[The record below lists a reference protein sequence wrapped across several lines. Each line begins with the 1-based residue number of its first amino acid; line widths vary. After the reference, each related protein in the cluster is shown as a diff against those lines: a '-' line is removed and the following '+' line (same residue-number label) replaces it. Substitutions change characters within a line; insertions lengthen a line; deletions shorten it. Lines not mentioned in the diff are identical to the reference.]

1 LFSHEYTRTNSH
13 TRAKRSNRLQKTVN
27 PRYHVRYAFRG
38 VRDCP
43 SQILTRRSAAMSLT
57 TPTSA
62 RRAGALI
69 AAFGVL
75 LAMLF
80 VASPAQAAPTVTL
93 TADDTTITLGQSVTL
108 NWSASEATN
117 VRASTD
123 ATAPADPT
131 DAGDW
136 HGQKPLN
143 GPQDVTPTATGTF
156 TYILAA
162 TDGETVGRDF
172 VNVTVVAGPITPA
185 AVTFP
190 DPCTVVIP
198 STANVTYFVD
208 YGDGDTEEVDAD
220 TYAGSDFSGPNLP
233 VTFFAEAND
242 GFTLADGAVA
252 EWTYLAPLSCLGFG
266 RDLVTATTT
275 CGAVTFTNRTDGP
288 LGVQFVSIL
297 EDDDFEELAQFTLA
311 AGASRTVKTSSAVT
325 AFGVS
330 EDPENDDEGFVQVR
344 YFEVPQDCGD
354 GGSESGSGD
363 SDGGSD
369 HPTVAPAAGIV
380 AR

>member
-1 LFSHEYTRTNSH
+1 
-13 TRAKRSNRLQKTVN
+13 
-27 PRYHVRYAFRG
+27 
-38 VRDCP
+38 
-43 SQILTRRSAAMSLT
+43 MSLT

-62 RRAGALI
+62 RRAGSLV

-93 TADDTTITLGQSVTL
+93 TADETTITLGQSVTL
-108 NWSASEATN
+108 SWSASEATN

-136 HGQKPLN
+136 YGQKPLT

-162 TDGETVGRDF
+162 TDGETIGRDS
-172 VNVTVVAGPITPA
+172 VDVTVVAGPITPN

-190 DPCTVVIP
+190 DPCTVFIP
-198 STANVTYFVD
+198 TTANVTYFVD
-208 YGDGDTEEVDAD
+208 YGDDDIEEVDAD
-220 TYAGSDFSGPNLP
+220 TYSGSNFSGPNLP

-242 GFTLADGAVA
+242 GFTLADDAVT
-252 EWTYLAPLSCLGFG
+252 EWTYLAPLSCLGSG
-266 RDLVTATTT
+266 RNLVTTTTT
-275 CGAVTFTNRTDGP
+275 CGSVTFTNTTDSP
-288 LGVQFVSIL
+288 LSVQFVSV
-297 EDDDFEELAQFTLA
+297 EEDFEELAKFTLA
-311 AGASRTVKTSSAVT
+311 AGASRTVKTTTAVT
-325 AFGVS
+325 AFGVV
-330 EDPENDDEGFVQVR
+330 EDFEDFENDDEEFVQVR
-344 YFEVPQDCGD
+344 YLEVPQDCG
-354 GGSESGSGD
+354 GSGSGSGSGSESD
-363 SDGGSD
+363 SDSGSD
-369 HPTVAPAAGIV
+369 HPTVAPAAGMA